1 MDKYLVKHIWEQDF
15 GCEGVAENMPTMLDL
30 HLETLDVHREE
41 KKISVLES
49 ELKRKEINEGDVV
62 VFNSKDELLK
72 SGVLVNPMQLI
83 LEHSKTDIEKIES
96 IYCADTNWFEVTIII
111 NDEEKLILEVKNS
124 IAGVNLSGFEK
135 IKNLQKLNCAFDW
148 AINVDSISELIQ
160 LTELKII
167 GANVSSL
174 EFVKKLNKLKVLNL
188 RRTRENDDI
197 FDISGII
204 NLPELENLCLSC
216 RKIMDISYLS
226 ELRNLKELILGACG
240 IEDVSVLGNL
250 EKLERLSLFDN
261 KKIKNFN
268 VFEHLQNL
276 RFLNVSFMNGRLDFS
291 KIGYLKRLEELEIS
305 DNTAKIDLSFLQ
317 NLIYL
322 KKINMDYCKNI
333 TDISAIEYLTLLE
346 ELRMNNIAKIKDYTP
361 IGKLIQLKR
370 IVMNKATN
378 LEDISF
384 FHNLKELEYVELFG
398 NKKIKDFSP
407 IEHVKEV
414 KHDRRW

>member
-1 MDKYLVKHIWEQDF
+1 MEKYLVKHICEQDL
-15 GCEGVAENMPTMLDL
+15 GCGDVAENMPGMLDL
-30 HLETLDVHREE
+30 YLETLDVYREE

-49 ELKRKEINEGDVV
+49 ELKRNEINEGEVV
-62 VFNSKDELLK
+62 VFNSKGELLK

-83 LEHSKTDIEKIES
+83 LEHCKTDIEKIES
-96 IYCADTNWFEVTIII
+96 VYCADTDFFEVTIII
-111 NDEEKLILEVKNS
+111 NDEEKLTIKIKNS
-124 IAGVNLSGFEK
+124 IAGVNLSGLEK
-135 IKNLQKLNCAFDW
+135 IRNMKKLVCAFDC
-148 AINVDSISELIQ
+148 AINVDSISELRQ
-160 LTELKII
+160 LTELEII

-188 RRTRENDDI
+188 RRTRDNDDI
-197 FDISGII
+197 FDISEII
-204 NLPELENLCLSC
+204 NLPELEKLCLSC
-216 RKIMDISYLS
+216 RKIMDISFLS
-226 ELRNLKELILGACG
+226 ELRNLKELILGTCG

-250 EKLERLSLFDN
+250 EKLERLSLFGN

-268 VFEHLQNL
+268 VFEYLQNL
-276 RFLNVSFMNGRLDFS
+276 KFLDVSFMNSKLDFS
-291 KIGYLKRLEELEIS
+291 KIGYLNRLEELVIS

-322 KKINMDYCKNI
+322 KKLNMDYCKNI
-333 TDISAIEYLTLLE
+333 TDISAFEYLTLLE
-346 ELRMNNIAKIKDYTP
+346 ELRMNDIKKITDYNP
-361 IGKLIQLKR
+361 IGKLMHLKR

-384 FHNLKELEYVELFG
+384 LHNLKELEYVELFG

-414 KHDRRW
+414 VR